1 MLRSGDGPE
10 TSSTDVRLDTSWQ
23 LDFPERMVSVRIG
36 DGIGG
41 QLDWTRS
48 TRFGGIRVSRDFSL
62 QPYRVTVPLASFAG
76 EAALSSTVDL
86 FVDGIRQSQQQV
98 GPGQFRIDSPP
109 ILSGAGQAQLVVTDI
124 NGQSRTLSFTLYNA
138 RQLLQRG
145 LSDWSFEAG
154 KVRREY
160 GRESFACADDAMASG
175 SFRHGASDW
184 LTLEAHAETTRGLDM
199 AGAGAVCCWDIG
211 GGRGV
216 RFVRVQPFRGRTRH
230 PAGLRIPVAGA
241 TLQRECLA
249 PAPRPGVPRR
259 RQHGRLAPA
268 GPYRPRVRRHQ
279 PGPWPSGG
287 QLCAPGNVRPATV
300 ALCRPYLVAAVR
312 TRHGRRAPE
321 PQLQPRPGTRLR
333 HQRQP
338 VPVDTA
344 RTAAPGLGQRQQAG
358 ARQHRVGG
366 RVALGGHGPG

>member
-1 MLRSGDGPE
+1 M
-10 TSSTDVRLDTSWQ
+10 VANRL
-23 LDFPERMVSVRIG
+23 PA
-36 DGIGG
+36 
-41 QLDWTRS
+41 
-48 TRFGGIRVSRDFSL
+48 
-62 QPYRVTVPLASFAG
+62 P
-76 EAALSSTVDL
+76 
-86 FVDGIRQSQQQV
+86 
-98 GPGQFRIDSPP
+98 
-109 ILSGAGQAQLVVTDI
+109 
-124 NGQSRTLSFTLYNA
+124 
-138 RQLLQRG
+138 
-145 LSDWSFEAG
+145 
-154 KVRREY
+154 
-160 GRESFACADDAMASG
+160 
-175 SFRHGASDW
+175 
-184 LTLEAHAETTRGLDM
+184 TTRWPAAASATAPATGSPSRRTRRPPAAWTWPGPARCA
-199 AGAGAVCCWDIG
+199 AGTSG

-241 TLQRECLA
+241 TLQRGCLA